1 MYRRDFLNLESR
13 DSIKSA
19 VVKTLLGGYACR
31 GFDPGDLLERLGEPR
46 SLLEDAE
53 AQFPIEKVRELVVT
67 VARELEDEA
76 LAFLQQPIRLG
87 GLAMSVHAT
96 INCETLREAMRRWN
110 LFWRLAHD
118 FEFCVVTT
126 SGEEAKVSGQFPA
139 EDGLDRS
146 MFIVWTVLFVLRWGG
161 WLIGKPLVPNR
172 VHLPFAPPVDLSDYD
187 AIFPCRHYFSQRDTA
202 AFFDKRFIDMPVVQS
217 PRSVPEFLKNIPDL
231 LTTERSDESLTG
243 QIKRMLQS
251 TDGSV
256 DALPLKAVA
265 ETLHADPRTI
275 RRRLKR
281 EGSSYAEIKEGV
293 RRDLAI
299 YHLRRLE
306 TPVAEIAEL
315 VGFSDASAF
324 NRAFRKWTGQTPGE
338 YRSQALEGSDA
349 VTIPMDRR

>member
-1 MYRRDFLNLESR
+1 MESR
-13 DSIKSA
+13 DSINSA
-19 VVKTLLGGYACR
+19 AVKTLLGGYARR
-31 GFDPGDLLERLGEPR
+31 GFDPVELLERLGESR
-46 SLLEDAE
+46 SLLEDTDAR
-53 AQFPIEKVRELVVT
+53 FPIEKVRELIVT

-76 LAFLQQPIRLG
+76 LGFLQQPIRLG

-96 INCETLREAMRRWN
+96 INCETLRDAMSRWN

-118 FEFCVVTT
+118 FEFCAVTT

-139 EDGLDRS
+139 GDGLDRS
-146 MFIVWTVLFVLRWGG
+146 MFIAWTVLFVLRWGG

-172 VHLPFAPPVDLSDYD
+172 LHLPFAPPIDLSDYD
-187 AIFPCRHYFSQRDTA
+187 AIFPCRHYFNQRETA
-202 AFFDKRFIDMPVVQS
+202 AFFDKRFIDLPVVQS
-217 PRSVPEFLKNIPDL
+217 PRSVPEFLKNIPDI
-231 LTTERSDESLTG
+231 LTIERSDESLTG

-265 ETLHADPRTI
+265 EVLHVDPRTI

-281 EGSSYAEIKEGV
+281 EGSSYAEIKESV

-299 YHLRRLE
+299 YHLRRPE
-306 TPVAEIAEL
+306 TQIGEIAEI
-315 VGFSDASAF
+315 VGFSDPSAF

-338 YRSQALEGSDA
+338 YRSQVLEDADGPLGSLSH
-349 VTIPMDRR
+349 R